1 MAELEGPEFGKADFV
16 LLDEVTMEQFLENL
30 RRRFSQGRIYTYI
43 GEVVVA
49 VNPYRTLE
57 LYGPPAVERYRGR
70 ELYERPPHLF
80 ALADA
85 AYKAMKRRAKDT
97 CIVISGRWTVAV
109 GGGCVWGTLGW
120 APLAQSLP
128 SFARR
133 ERGGQDGGQQIHH
146 AVHRRH
152 HQPHPTR
159 RGGEGEERAAE
170 VQLRPGSLRQRQDQ
184 PQRQLQPLR
193 QVHGHQLRLQ
203 GRPHRRPH
211 PQLPPGEGAGVPRV
225 GTAGW
230 VLCPRGHCPA
240 PTHCALFQSRI
251 LQQQPGERNFHAFY
265 QLLLGAPAA
274 LLASL
279 HLCRDPGAYRYT
291 REGAQG
297 SACGDDADGYRAVEE
312 AMAVIG
318 FSPEEMGSVRRILAT
333 ILHLGNVGFVA
344 EGETA
349 AVEDAAQLS
358 ALAELTATAPG
369 SLRQALLTRTVAAGG
384 GELIEKGHSPKEAAY
399 ARDACAKAIYERL
412 FCWIV
417 GRINASIAAHDY
429 DVRLHGKSTVIGVLD
444 IYGFE
449 IFDTNSFEQFC
460 INYCNE
466 KLQQLFIELILRQE
480 QAEYQ
485 REGIAW
491 QSIEYFSN
499 EPIVELVEQPHRG
512 ILALLDEACL
522 AAGTVTDSLF
532 LASMDTRLG
541 RHPHYTSRKLCP
553 TDKTMEF
560 NRDFRIK
567 HYAGDVT
574 YSVEGFLDK
583 NKDTLFQDFKRLFY
597 NSADAVLRAMWPD
610 GEQSITEVTK
620 RPLTTGTLFK
630 NSMVALVENLASKEP
645 YYVRCIKP
653 NDQKSPT
660 LFDEERCR
668 HQVSY
673 LGLLEN
679 VRVRRAGFAY
689 RQPYHRFLLRYGL
702 RPPSR
707 DPRQPPPAPP
717 HLALP
722 PRYKMTCE
730 YTWPNHLMA
739 TDREATQAL
748 LEQHGFQDDVAYG
761 HTKVFIRTPRTL
773 FCLEQER
780 AQLIPIIVLLLQKA
794 WRGALARRR
803 CRYLRAAYTIMAYYK
818 RHKVKAYLRELLR
831 RFQAVRTLPDFGKSV
846 VWPEPPAVLARFQ
859 DASQRLFCRWRA
871 RQIVKNIPPSEMGQI
886 RAKVAAMEA
895 LEGLRKDWGCQRSWA
910 RDYLSSPRENP
921 GQALPFAR
929 RLQTLKDKV
938 HFGSVLFS
946 CHVRKINRF
955 SKSRDRAILVTDQ
968 HLYKLDPRKQYRVM
982 RALPLSTVTGLSV
995 TSCQAQLVV
1004 FHTQSQDDLA
1014 VCLHKMQPAEDNR
1027 VGELVGVLLEHCR
1040 ATKRELQVRVSDCI
1054 QLSLRGRRRLLTV
1067 ETRPGAVTPDFGK
1080 SRDGFVL
1087 YWPGR

>member
-1 MAELEGPEFGKADFV
+1 MEELEGPEVGQADFV

-30 RRRFSQGRIYTYI
+30 RLRFLQGRIYTYI

-49 VNPYRTLE
+49 VNPYRVLP
-57 LYGPPAVERYRGR
+57 LYGPAAIERYRGR
-70 ELYERPPHLF
+70 ELYERPPHLY

-97 CIVISGRWTVAV
+97 CIVISGESGAGKTEASKYIMQYIAAI
-109 GGGCVWGTLGW
+109 TN
-120 APLAQSLP
+120 P
-128 SFARR
+128 SQR
-133 ERGGQDGGQQIHH
+133 
-146 AVHRRH
+146 
-152 HQPHPTR
+152 
-159 RGGEGEERAAE
+159 AE
-170 VQLRPGSLRQRQDQ
+170 VERVKNVLLKSNCVLEAFGNAKTKRNDNSSRFGKYMDINFDFKGDPTG
-184 PQRQLQPLR
+184 
-193 QVHGHQLRLQ
+193 GHIHNYLL
-203 GRPHRRPH
+203 
-211 PQLPPGEGAGVPRV
+211 EK
-225 GTAGW
+225 
-230 VLCPRGHCPA
+230 
-240 PTHCALFQSRI
+240 SRI
-251 LQQQPGERNFHAFY
+251 VQQQPGERNFHAFY
-265 QLLLGAPAA
+265 QLLLGAPTA
-274 LLASL
+274 LLMSL
-279 HLCRDPGAYRYT
+279 HLCKDPSAYCYT
-291 REGAQG
+291 QG
-297 SACGDDADGYRAVEE
+297 GTASGDNDVAGYQAVDE
-312 AMAVIG
+312 AMATIG
-318 FSPEEMGSVRRILAT
+318 FSPEEVSSVRRILAT
-333 ILHLGNVGFVA
+333 VLLLGNIQFVA
-344 EGETA
+344 EGDGA
-349 AVEDAAQLS
+349 AVEEPEQVL
-358 ALAELTATAPG
+358 ALAQLTATAPG
-369 SLRQALLTRTVAAGG
+369 SLRQALLSRTVAAGG

-417 GRINASIAAHDY
+417 GRINASIATRGY
-429 DVRLHGKSTVIGVLD
+429 DARLHGKSTVIGVLD

-485 REGIAW
+485 REGITW

-522 AAGTVTDSLF
+522 AVGTVTDSLF

-541 RHPHYTSRKLCP
+541 HHPHYTSRKLCP

-597 NSADAVLRAMWPD
+597 NSADPVLRAMWPD

-630 NSMVALVENLASKEP
+630 NSIVALVENLASKEP

-653 NDQKSPT
+653 NNQKSAT
-660 LFDEERCR
+660 LFDEELCR

-689 RQPYHRFLLRYGL
+689 RQPYHRFLLRY
-702 RPPSR
+702 
-707 DPRQPPPAPP
+707 
-717 HLALP
+717 
-722 PRYKMTCE
+722 KMTCE

-739 TDREATQAL
+739 NDQEATQTL
-748 LEQHGFQDDVAYG
+748 LEQHGFQADVAYG
-761 HTKVFIRTPRTL
+761 RTKVFIRTPRTL

-803 CRYLRAAYTIMAYYK
+803 CRQLRAAYTIMAYYK
-818 RHKVKAYLRELLR
+818 RHKVKAYLRELLQ
-831 RFQAVRTLPDFGKSV
+831 RFQAVRSLPDFGKSLL
-846 VWPEPPAVLARFQ
+846 WPEPPAVLERFQ
-859 DASQRLFCRWRA
+859 EACQRLFRRWRA
-871 RQIVKNIPPSEMGQI
+871 RQIIKNIPPSAMGQI
-886 RAKVAAMEA
+886 RAKVAAMEVLGA
-895 LEGLRKDWGCQRSWA
+895 LRKDWGCQRAWA
-910 RDYLSSPRENP
+910 RDYLSSPVENP
-921 GQALPFAR
+921 GLALPFAR
-929 RLQTLKDKV
+929 RVQTLKDKV
-938 HFGSVLFS
+938 HFSSVLFS
-946 CHVRKINRF
+946 CHVRKISRF
-955 SKSRDRAILVTDQ
+955 GKSRDRAILVTDQ
-968 HLYKLDPRKQYRVM
+968 HLYKLDPRQQYRVM
-982 RALPLSTVTGLSV
+982 RALPLSTVTKLSV

-1004 FHTQSQDDLA
+1004 FHTQSQEDLA
-1014 VCLHKMQPAEDNR
+1014 VCLHKTQPAGDNR

-1040 ATKRELQVRVSDCI
+1040 VTKRELQVQVSDHI
-1054 QLSLRGRRRLLTV
+1054 QLNLHGRRRLLTV
-1067 ETRPGAVTPDFGK
+1067 EPRLDVTTPDFGK
-1080 SRDGFVL
+1080 SRDGFIL
-1087 YWPGR
+1087 YWP

>member
-30 RRRFSQGRIYTYI
+30 RLRFSQGRIYTYI

-49 VNPYRTLE
+49 VNPYRALA
-57 LYGPPAVERYRGR
+57 LYGPPVVERYRGR

-97 CIVISGRWTVAV
+97 CIVISGESGAGKTEASKYIMQYIAAI
-109 GGGCVWGTLGW
+109 TN
-120 APLAQSLP
+120 P
-128 SFARR
+128 SQR
-133 ERGGQDGGQQIHH
+133 
-146 AVHRRH
+146 
-152 HQPHPTR
+152 
-159 RGGEGEERAAE
+159 AE
-170 VQLRPGSLRQRQDQ
+170 VERVKTVLLKSNCVLEAFGNAKTNRNDNSSRFGKYMDINFDFKGDPTG
-184 PQRQLQPLR
+184 
-193 QVHGHQLRLQ
+193 GHIHNYLL
-203 GRPHRRPH
+203 
-211 PQLPPGEGAGVPRV
+211 EK
-225 GTAGW
+225 
-230 VLCPRGHCPA
+230 
-240 PTHCALFQSRI
+240 SRI

-291 REGAQG
+291 REGAPG
-297 SACGDDADGYRAVEE
+297 SACEDDAAAYRAVEE
-312 AMAVIG
+312 AMAVTG
-318 FSPEEMGSVRRILAT
+318 FSAEEVGSVHRILAA
-333 ILHLGNVGFVA
+333 ILHLGNVGFTA

-358 ALAELTATAPG
+358 ALAELTATAPDA
-369 SLRQALLTRTVAAGG
+369 LRQALLSRTVAAGG
-384 GELIEKGHSPKEAAY
+384 GELIARGHSPKEAAY

-417 GRINASIAAHDY
+417 GRINAGIAARGY
-429 DVRLHGKSTVIGVLD
+429 DARRHGKSTVIGVLD

-522 AAGTVTDSLF
+522 AAGTVTDALF
-532 LASMDTRLG
+532 LTSMDARLG
-541 RHPHYTSRKLCP
+541 RHPHYSSRKLCP

-560 NRDFRIK
+560 DRDFRIK

-583 NKDTLFQDFKRLFY
+583 NKDTLFQDFKRLLY
-597 NSADAVLRAMWPD
+597 NSADPVLRAMWPD

-620 RPLTTGTLFK
+620 RPLTTGMLFK
-630 NSMVALVENLASKEP
+630 NSIVALVENLASKEP

-689 RQPYHRFLLRYGL
+689 RQPYDRFLLRYDP
-702 RPPSR
+702 RPPR
-707 DPRQPPPAPP
+707 DPPVPPTP
-717 HLALP
+717 HPLTLP

-794 WRGALARRR
+794 WRGTVARRR
-803 CRYLRAAYTIMAYYK
+803 CRYLRAAYTIMAYYR

-831 RFQAVRTLPDFGKSV
+831 RFQGVRGLPDFGKSV

-859 DASQRLFCRWRA
+859 EASQRLFRRWRA

-886 RAKVAAMEA
+886 RAKVAAMEV
-895 LEGLRKDWGCQRSWA
+895 LEGLRKDWGCGRSWA
-910 RDYLSSPRENP
+910 RDYLSSPGENP
-921 GQALPFAR
+921 GLALPFAR
-929 RLQTLKDKV
+929 RLQALKDKV

-946 CHVRKINRF
+946 CHVRKVSRGGPTRPPHLGHPPWVPSPVLSRQINRF
-955 SKSRDRAILVTDQ
+955 GKSRDRAILVTEQ
-968 HLYKLDPRKQYRVM
+968 HLYKLDPRQQYRVM

-1004 FHTQSQDDLA
+1004 FHTQSQEDLA
-1014 VCLHKMQPAEDNR
+1014 VCLHKMKPAGDNR

-1067 ETRPGAVTPDFGK
+1067 ETRPNLATPDFGK